1 MGILGYSISEFCR
14 RAAARQSYLGNCAG
28 LVLLRKG
35 IVTTQTNK
43 EIVQAIFSELAQG
56 NSRPLVEAMAD
67 DFCWT
72 VSGSNRWA
80 GTYTGKQ
87 AVLNDLLGQLRARIE
102 GRIKTVP
109 HRFIAEGDFV
119 VVEARGDNT
128 TKDGR
133 PYNNA
138 YCFVIRL
145 AEGKLREITEYM
157 DTELVTSVLG
167 GHAAGAV

>member
-1 MGILGYSISEFCR
+1 MTALE
-14 RAAARQSYLGNCAG
+14 
-28 LVLLRKG
+28 
-35 IVTTQTNK
+35 NK
-43 EIVQAIFSELAQG
+43 QIVQAIFAELAQG
-56 NSRPLVEAMAD
+56 NSRPLVEAMAE
-67 DFCWT
+67 DFSWT

-80 GTYTGKQ
+80 GTYKGKE

-102 GRIKTVP
+102 GRIKTIA

-119 VVEARGDNT
+119 VVEARGNNT

-133 PYNNA
+133 PYNNS

-145 AEGKLREITEYM
+145 SDGKLREITEYM

-167 GHAAGAV
+167 GPAAGAA